1 MKTMIIALACALATA
16 PLAFAQTSAT
26 TTQQTTTTQ
35 PTTTAT
41 TTTTASGT
49 VTTYT
54 PRKKIVVRSEG
65 TDPISYVF
73 GKTVHYV
80 DKAGRKIDEHLIRPG
95 KRVIVHYTG
104 EGERRVVH
112 RVEVED

>member
-1 MKTMIIALACALATA
+1 MKTMIIVLACALVA

-26 TTQQTTTTQ
+26 TKQQTTTTQ
-35 PTTTAT
+35 PTATAT
-41 TTTTASGT
+41 TTTSASGT

>member
-1 MKTMIIALACALATA
+1 MKTMIIALACALAA

-26 TTQQTTTTQ
+26 TTQQTTATQ

-80 DKAGRKIDEHLIRPG
+80 IEGKLDKGTLSGSWNHDNRRGDFKVS
-95 KRVIVHYTG
+95 RVS
-104 EGERRVVH
+104 
-112 RVEVED
+112 